1 MLTNTSLNFSQTV
14 LELNEAIAQLQAECG
29 EDLRCSFCGKPAH
42 EAGSLLTGHD
52 GAHICDL
59 CVEQAGF
66 QLASK
71 A

>member
-1 MLTNTSLNFSQTV
+1 MFTNTSLNFSQTV
-14 LELNEAIAQLQAECG
+14 LELNDEIAQLQAACG

-42 EAGSLLTGHD
+42 EVGSLITGHD

-59 CVEQAGF
+59 CVAQASQ
-66 QLASK
+66 QLAPK